1 MQHTAGASIFCV
13 GEQPGD
19 DRQRLMI
26 SVTLSPGLPWKLY
39 PNEAEALDAFSKLHL
54 GKCLNIYGL
63 SMDFRYFLEIS
74 EIFLDMINF
83 EQSS

>member
-54 GKCLNIYGL
+54 GKCLNNLEYLWTFHG
-63 SMDFRYFLEIS
+63 FPYYFLDSS
-74 EIFLDMINF
+74 EIFLDIY
-83 EQSS
+83 